1 MVSNGL
7 FGDGPTVKSLL
18 PERSW
23 TATAAIDAVYRDI
36 ADLARAGTDEVSVSG
51 LPRSNVLATL
61 LPAYLGLTDRVDDGM
76 KRCGRLVDSYI
87 DSMGRRAQVGLFGGW
102 AGIGWLVGHL
112 GAEDEF
118 VEREVSRRTG
128 AALGAW
134 PRWSG
139 YDLISGLVGVGVHFA
154 ERLPGE
160 AARGGLVRILDE
172 LEKTAVEVEGGVS
185 WFTEA
190 DLLPEWQRKRAPQGY
205 YNLGVAHG
213 VPGVMWLLGK
223 LCAHGVEADRAR
235 TLLKGSLRWLRTVH
249 PDPETPDLPSW
260 IAPGVARE
268 PNRRMAWCYGPLGA
282 AAVVWEAAR
291 EGGDSAGEEW
301 GRTMSVACAG
311 VEPAESGNRDAAL
324 CHGAAGNAHIFHR
337 LYRRTGDERFRE
349 AALAWFDNTLAYRK
363 PGVGVGGFRTWAEV
377 DGKQGFVDD
386 ASFLGGSA
394 GIGLALLAA
403 ITDTD
408 PAWDRLLLLS

>member
-1 MVSNGL
+1 MK
-7 FGDGPTVKSLL
+7 PLL
-18 PERSW
+18 PEGNG
-23 TATAAIDAVYRDI
+23 TATAAVRAVDRDLS
-36 ADLARAGTDEVSVSG
+36 DLTGAGTDEVSVSG
-51 LPRSNVLATL
+51 LPRSDALATL
-61 LPAYLGLTDRVDDGM
+61 LPAYLELTGHADDGM
-76 KRCGRLVDSYI
+76 ERCGRLVDSCI
-87 DSMGRRAQVGLFGGW
+87 DAMAGRAQVGLFGGW

-118 VEREVSRRTG
+118 VEREVSRNTG
-128 AALGAW
+128 ALPDSW
-134 PRWSG
+134 PRRFG
-139 YDLISGLVGVGVHFA
+139 YDLISGLVGVGVHFV
-154 ERLPGE
+154 ERLPDE
-160 AARGGLVRILDE
+160 AAREGLVRILDE
-172 LEKTAVEVEGGVS
+172 LERTAVEAEGGVS
-185 WFTEA
+185 WFTAA

-223 LCAHGVEADRAR
+223 LCARGVEADRAR
-235 TLLKGSLRWLRTVH
+235 TLLEGSLRWLLAAH
-249 PDPETPDLPSW
+249 PDPGTPDLPSW
-260 IAPGVARE
+260 IAPGVRRE

-301 GRTMSVACAG
+301 GRTMSFACAG
-311 VEPAESGNRDAAL
+311 VEPSESGNRDAAL

-349 AALAWFDNTLAYRK
+349 AALAWFDEALTYRK
-363 PGVGVGGFRTWAEV
+363 PGVGVGGFQAWAEV

>member
-1 MVSNGL
+1 M
-7 FGDGPTVKSLL
+7 TVKPLF
-18 PERSW
+18 PAGNW
-23 TATAAIDAVYRDI
+23 TAATAVEAVDRDI
-36 ADLARAGTDEVSVSG
+36 SDLTRAGTDEVSAGG

-61 LPAYLGLTDRVDDGM
+61 LPAYLGLTGRADDGM
-76 KRCGRLVDSYI
+76 ERCGRLVDSYI
-87 DSMGRRAQVGLFGGW
+87 DGLGARHLPGLFGGW
-102 AGIGWLVGHL
+102 AGLGWLVRHL
-112 GAEDEF
+112 GAEDDF
-118 VEREVSRRTG
+118 VEREVGRRVV
-128 AALGAW
+128 AAVAAW
-134 PRWSG
+134 PRRLG
-139 YDLISGLVGVGVHFA
+139 YDLISGLVGVGVHLV

-160 AARGGLVRILDE
+160 AAREGLARILDE
-172 LEKTAVEVEGGVS
+172 LEKAAVEVEGGVS

-190 DLLPEWQRKRAPQGY
+190 DLLPEWQRKRAPRGY

-223 LCAHGVEADRAR
+223 LCARGVEADRAR
-235 TLLKGSLRWLRTVH
+235 VLLEGSLRWLLAVH

-268 PNRRMAWCYGPLGA
+268 PNRRMAWCYGPFGA

-363 PGVGVGGFRTWAEV
+363 PGVGVGGFQTWAEV
-377 DGKQGFVDD
+377 DGGQGFVDD

>member
-1 MVSNGL
+1 MEFTGPLEVSLLEGSRGRWRVAAAVQAVDREIRDRVEM
-7 FGDGPTVKSLL
+7 GDGL
-18 PERSW
+18 PS
-23 TATAAIDAVYRDI
+23 I
-36 ADLARAGTDEVSVSG
+36 RA
-51 LPRSNVLATL
+51 LPRAQVFASLF
-61 LPAYLGLTDRVDDGM
+61 PAYLGLTGSANDGM
-76 KRCGRLVDSYI
+76 KQCGRLVDSYI
-87 DSMGRRAQVGLFGGW
+87 DAMGRRAQVGLFGGW
-102 AGIGWLVGHL
+102 AGIGWLVSHL
-112 GAEDEF
+112 GAEDGF
-118 VEREVSRRTG
+118 VEREVSRQTG
-128 AALGAW
+128 AALASW
-134 PRWSG
+134 PRWFG
-139 YDLISGLVGVGVHFA
+139 YDLISGLVGVGVHFV

-160 AARGGLVRILDE
+160 AAREGLVRILDE
-172 LEKTAVEVEGGVS
+172 LERTAVEVEGGVS
-185 WFTEA
+185 WFTAA

-213 VPGVMWLLGK
+213 VPGVMWLLGR
-223 LCAHGVEADRAR
+223 LCAHGVEAGRAKA
-235 TLLKGSLRWLRTVH
+235 LLEGSLRWLLAVH

-291 EGGDSAGEEW
+291 EGGDSGGEEW

-311 VEPAESGNRDAAL
+311 VAPSQSGNRDAAL

-337 LYRRTGDERFRE
+337 LYRRTGDRRFRE

-363 PGVGVGGFRTWAEV
+363 PGVGIGGFRTWAEV
-377 DGKQGFVDD
+377 DGGQGFVDD

-403 ITDTD
+403 VTDTD